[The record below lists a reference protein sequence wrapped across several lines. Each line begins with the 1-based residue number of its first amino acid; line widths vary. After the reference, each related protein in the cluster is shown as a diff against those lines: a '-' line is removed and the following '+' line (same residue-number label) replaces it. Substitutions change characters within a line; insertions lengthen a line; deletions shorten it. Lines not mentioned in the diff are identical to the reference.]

1 MNLRLLKTQE
11 LGMAD
16 LLRQLERTAEGAD
29 ETLVAQVRGIV
40 EDVRLRGDAALSEYT
55 RRFDGVSIPVGA
67 IGVADGEWTEAERA
81 VSPDIIEA
89 LRYAARR
96 IEAFHEHQRP
106 SSWFFHDEHGSLL
119 GIQVTP
125 LERVGLYI
133 PGGSAAYPSTVLM
146 NGLPAKVAGVPERI
160 LCSPPGSDGRINP
173 VVLAAARLVGVT
185 QCFKV
190 GGAQA
195 IAAMA
200 YGTETVPR
208 VDKIVGPGNRY
219 VALAKRLV
227 FGQVGIDMIAG
238 PSEVVVVADQ
248 TGNAAWIAAD
258 LLAQAEHDVM
268 ARAICLTPSA
278 ELAER
283 VVEEVGRQLKALP
296 RQEIAAKALEGHGA
310 VVVTHDL
317 AEAIQIVN
325 GLAPEHLELMVA
337 DPFVLLSRVR
347 HAGAIFLGRHTPEVV
362 GDYVAGPNH
371 VLPTGG
377 TARFSSPLGVEEF
390 VKRSSVIHYS
400 RSGLDEAWPR
410 LRLIA
415 EAERL
420 DAHARAAQLRL
431 EQGEHGNPTTAR

>member
-1 MNLRLLKTQE
+1 VTLRLLRTAE
-11 LGMAD
+11 SGVSAV
-16 LLRQLERTAEGAD
+16 LRQLERAAEGAD
-29 ETLVAQVRGIV
+29 ETVLAQVRAIV
-40 EDVRLRGDAALSEYT
+40 DDVRQRGDQALIEYT
-55 RRFDGVSIPVGA
+55 RRFDGVSLEAGSLRVGA
-67 IGVADGEWTEAERA
+67 EEWAEAERTA
-81 VSPDIIEA
+81 GPEVLDA

-96 IEAFHEHQRP
+96 IEAFHERQRQT
-106 SSWFFHDEHGSLL
+106 SWFVHDEHGSLL
-119 GIQVTP
+119 GVKVTP
-125 LERVGLYI
+125 VERAGLYI

-146 NGLPAKVAGVPERI
+146 NGLPAKVAGVRERI
-160 LCSPPGSDGRINP
+160 LCSPPDPTGRMNP
-173 VVLAAARLVGVT
+173 VVLAAARLAGVT
-185 QCFKV
+185 QAFKV

-238 PSEVVVVADQ
+238 PSEVVVVADE
-248 TGNAAWIAAD
+248 TAEPAWIAAD
-258 LLAQAEHDVM
+258 LLAQAEHDVL
-268 ARAICLTPSA
+268 ARAICLTPWA
-278 ELAER
+278 RVADA
-283 VVEEVGRQLKALP
+283 VVEEVDRQLRSLP
-296 RQEIAAKALEGHGA
+296 RREIAAKALEGHGA
-310 VVVTHDL
+310 VVVTRDL
-317 AEAIQIVN
+317 AEAVEIVN

-337 DPFVLLSRVR
+337 EPFALLPEVR

-400 RSGLDEAWPR
+400 RSGLEAAWPW

-420 DAHARAAQLRL
+420 DAHARAAQRRL
-431 EQGEHGNPTTAR
+431 ERGEYGNPPTAS

>member
-1 MNLRLLKTQE
+1 MNLRILRAEE
-11 LGMAD
+11 LGVQN
-16 LLRQLERTAEGAD
+16 LLRQLERGAEGAD
-29 ETLVAQVRGIV
+29 ETVTAQVRAIL
-40 EDVRLRGDAALSEYT
+40 EDVRQRGDRALLEYT
-55 RRFDGVSIPVGA
+55 RRFDGVALSPQA
-67 IGVADGEWTEAERA
+67 IRVTDEEWRDAEHGVPLEIT
-81 VSPDIIEA
+81 EA

-96 IEAFHEHQRP
+96 IEAFHENQR
-106 SSWFFHDEHGSLL
+106 SASWFVYDEHGSLL
-119 GIQVTP
+119 GMKVTP
-125 LERVGLYI
+125 IDRAGLYV

-160 LCSPPGSDGRINP
+160 LCSPPGSDGRMNP
-173 VVLAAARLVGVT
+173 AVLTAARLAGVT

-200 YGTETVPR
+200 YGTETIPR
-208 VDKIVGPGNRY
+208 VDKVVGPGNRY

-238 PSEVVVVADQ
+238 PSEVVVVADH
-248 TGNAAWIAAD
+248 TGEASWIAAD
-258 LLAQAEHDVM
+258 LLAQAEHDVL

-278 ELAER
+278 ELAEAVR
-283 VVEEVGRQLKALP
+283 GEVSRQLKELP

-310 VVVTHDL
+310 VVVTRDL
-317 AEAIQIVN
+317 SQAIELVN

-337 DPFVLLSRVR
+337 DPFALLPDVR

-377 TARFSSPLGVEEF
+377 TARFSSPLGVEDF

-400 RSGLDEAWPR
+400 RAGLEAAWIR
-410 LRLIA
+410 LRLVA
-415 EAERL
+415 GAERL
-420 DAHARAAQLRL
+420 DAHARAAQVRL
-431 EQGEHGNPTTAR
+431 EQGDHGSSPTAR

>member
-1 MNLRLLKTQE
+1 MNLRLLRTE
-11 LGMAD
+11 EVGVRD
-16 LLRQLERTAEGAD
+16 LLRQLQREAEGAD
-29 ETLVAQVRGIV
+29 ETTVAQVRAIL
-40 EDVRLRGDAALSEYT
+40 EDVRQRGDAALIEYT
-55 RRFDGVSIPVGA
+55 RRFDGATLSPRA
-67 IGVADGEWTEAERA
+67 IRVTEDEWKEAERA
-81 VSPDIIEA
+81 VPPEIIES

-96 IEAFHEHQRP
+96 IETFHENQRP
-106 SSWFFHDEHGSLL
+106 TSWFIHDEHGSLL
-119 GIQVTP
+119 GVRVTP
-125 LERVGLYI
+125 VDRAGLYI

-160 LCSPPGSDGRINP
+160 LCSPPGSDGRMNS
-173 VVLAAARLVGVT
+173 VVLAAARLAGVT

-248 TGNAAWIAAD
+248 TAKAAWIAAD
-258 LLAQAEHDVM
+258 LLAQAEHDVL

-278 ELAER
+278 ELAEAVR
-283 VVEEVGRQLKALP
+283 GEVSRQLKELP

-310 VVVTHDL
+310 VVVTRDL
-317 AEAIQIVN
+317 REAIELVN

-337 DPFVLLSRVR
+337 DPFALLPNVR

-377 TARFSSPLGVEEF
+377 TARFSSPLGVEDF

-400 RSGLDEAWPR
+400 RAGLEDAWPR
-410 LRLIA
+410 LRLVA

-420 DAHARAAQLRL
+420 DAHARAARVRL
-431 EQGEHGNPTTAR
+431 EER